1 VSVGASMAPHFNLR
15 YASVDLRTRDKIQ
28 SGCEIALVLHTRSE
42 FCGFGGNRTH
52 IKSLGNFYS
61 IH

>member
-1 VSVGASMAPHFNLR
+1 VTGGSNLLKER
-15 YASVDLRTRDKIQ
+15 FRSYTLKIFAAVAK
-28 SGCEIALVLHTRSE
+28 ALADES
-42 FCGFGGNRTH
+42 GFGGNRTH